1 MSENKLIHMPRSGY
15 PEIMEPANMPYLR
28 TDQDNAQQFDLMTYW
43 QIIVSRRR
51 TILAIL
57 VTVVTATMIWS
68 FKQTPIYRAE
78 TTVQIDRENPDVL
91 SFKDI
96 YDNESTTDDTLRTQF
111 EVLKSRS
118 LARRVIEELRL
129 ADMKEFQSTASGPLH
144 SYLDIRKLFRLTPA
158 EDKSDPLSPI
168 IDEYLRR
175 LAVSPVRL
183 ARLASV
189 TFESEDPEL
198 AAKIVNTH
206 ARDYVLQNLQYKW
219 NATKEASDFLAK
231 ELVGLKSNLEKAE
244 DQLQAYSRKNQ
255 ILFTDEGSNTAV
267 EKLQQ
272 LELEHTK
279 AEADRV
285 QKESFQ
291 NIIESGNSDALPQ
304 LTSDPLVQ
312 QLLGKLSELR
322 RQEAELSITFR
333 PDYPARE
340 RVHNQINEL
349 EKQIAVQKERL
360 VETIKDDYAASAERE
375 KLLVSALEG
384 QRDIVN
390 KVNQDIIQYNILKRE
405 ADSNKQLYDGL
416 LNRLKQAEVSAGLS
430 ASNIRIV
437 DRADSPKDPVRPR
450 KLLYLSLS
458 VLLGLLGGI
467 GVAFAQESFDD
478 SVKSSEDVAR
488 YFNAP
493 TLGIVPRQST
503 LAGKHAYYQY
513 GHGQHSE
520 SKDSE
525 LISQENPRIEL
536 VCHEEPSSIL
546 AEAYRSIRTSLLVSS
561 PDRPPKIV
569 LVTSTVPGEG
579 KTTTA
584 TNMAVSLTQTQ
595 SRVVLIDCDMRKPR
609 VHDLFNLK
617 GKPGLSSFLTG
628 MSPLKEVVH
637 ETQIPNL
644 FVIPCGV
651 VPPNPGELIV
661 SNRFRQLLQTLAEY
675 FDYVILDSPP
685 ISNVSDARVLAANSE
700 RTVLVVKAGSTPR
713 RQVHDAAM
721 HLIEA
726 HAQLAGVVLNDL
738 DFRSRP
744 SYYSYSASYYAAY
757 GNDSKELTA

>member
-1 MSENKLIHMPRSGY
+1 MSENKLIHIRRSGY
-15 PEIMEPANMPYLR
+15 PAMTEPANVPSLR
-28 TDQDNAQQFDLMTYW
+28 VDQDDAQHFDLMAYW
-43 QIIVSRRR
+43 QIIVARRR

-57 VTVVTATMIWS
+57 VTVVTVTMIWT

-96 YDNESTTDDTLRTQF
+96 YETESSTDDTLRTQF
-111 EVLKSRS
+111 EVLKSRA

-129 ADMKEFQSTASGPLH
+129 ADIKEFQSTVSGPLH
-144 SYLDIRKLFRLTPA
+144 SYLDIRKLFGWPQA
-158 EDKSDPLSPI
+158 EDKSDPLGPT

-175 LAVSPVRL
+175 LGVSPVRL

-198 AAKIVNTH
+198 AARIINTH
-206 ARDYVLQNLQYKW
+206 ARDYKLQNLQYKW
-219 NATKEASDFLAK
+219 DATKEASDFLAK

-244 DQLQAYSRKNQ
+244 DQLQAYSRKNR

-279 AEADRV
+279 AAADRV

-291 NIIESGNSDALPQ
+291 HIIEEGNSEALPQ
-304 LTSDPLVQ
+304 LASDPLLQ
-312 QLLGKLSELR
+312 QLVGRLSELR
-322 RQEAELSITFR
+322 RQEAELATTFR
-333 PDYPARE
+333 PEYPTRQ

-349 EKQIAVQKERL
+349 EKQITDQKDRL
-360 VETIKDDYAASAERE
+360 IETVKEDYAASAERE
-375 KLLVSALEG
+375 KLLVSALEK

-437 DRADSPKDPVRPR
+437 DRADTPKDPVRPR

-467 GVAFAQESFDD
+467 GVAFAQESVDD
-478 SVKSSEDVAR
+478 SVKSSEEVAR

-503 LAGKHAYYQY
+503 VGKHGYYQY
-513 GHGQHSE
+513 GYGHHLR
-520 SKDSE
+520 SKDSDP
-525 LISQENPRIEL
+525 ISQENPNIEL
-536 VCHEEPSSIL
+536 ISHDEPSSAL

-561 PDRPPKIV
+561 PDHPPKIV

-584 TNMAVSLTQTQ
+584 TNMAISLTQTQ

-637 ETQIPNL
+637 ETQIPKL

-651 VPPNPGELIV
+651 LPPNPGELII
-661 SNRFRQLLQTLAEY
+661 SNRFRQFLQTLADY
-675 FDYVILDSPP
+675 FDYIVLDSPP
-685 ISNVSDARVLAANSE
+685 LSNVSDARVLAANAE

-713 RQVHDAAM
+713 RQVHDAVM
-721 HLIEA
+721 HLVEA
-726 HAQLAGVVLNDL
+726 HAHLAGVVLNDL

-744 SYYSYSASYYAAY
+744 SYYSYSASPYATY